1 MSKKHHTTLSVGLA
15 ALYELTRQRISDGV
29 RAPATLEMQQAH
41 GRWLLGELG
50 DVALDQVDEEL
61 LERVVAP
68 RQPPR
73 RFGSSTLRKRLS
85 TLRGV
90 VALAH
95 RRRWISRMPAWP
107 QVLAPWRPRQRF
119 LRSYSDALRIFEK
132 LPPHRASW
140 YWVCLWTGQHASDVD
155 RMTWA
160 EVELGDP
167 PAMLIR
173 NTKNRKLPLRVRMP
187 SPLARHLRAR
197 FALERPAP
205 GTRIV
210 RPWPSRK
217 STLPLVC
224 YRLGLPPINA
234 IDLRHSLFT
243 WAVRRLGITPGVV
256 AWAGHSSPAMMARA
270 YAHALPA
277 GLQEVADELDAFA
290 EGEGASDRQT
300 GLLDAPIASGEVV
313 AGGRSAA

>member
-1 MSKKHHTTLSVGLA
+1 MKPKHGTTLSDGLE
-15 ALYELTRQRISDGV
+15 LLFELTRQRISDGV
-29 RAPATLEMQQAH
+29 RSSATLEMQQAH

-50 DVALDQVDEEL
+50 DVGIHQVDEQL
-61 LERVVAP
+61 LEVLVAP
-68 RQPPR
+68 RKPPR

-85 TLRGV
+85 TLRQV

-95 RRRWISRMPAWP
+95 RRRWVRRMPAWP

-119 LRSYSDALRIFEK
+119 LRSYSDAVRIFEA
-132 LPPHRASW
+132 LPPHRGSW
-140 YWVCLWTGQHASDVD
+140 FWLCLWTGQHASDVD
-155 RMTWA
+155 RMIWSDVDLS
-160 EVELGDP
+160 EP

-173 NTKNRKLPLRVRMP
+173 NTKNRKLPIRVRMP
-187 SPLARHLRAR
+187 IPLARHLRAR
-197 FALERPAP
+197 FEAERPAP
-205 GTRIV
+205 AAPIV

-217 STLPLVC
+217 NTLPLVC
-224 YRLGLPPINA
+224 YRLGLPPLNA

-290 EGEGASDRQT
+290 SE
-300 GLLDAPIASGEVV
+300 
-313 AGGRSAA
+313 AA